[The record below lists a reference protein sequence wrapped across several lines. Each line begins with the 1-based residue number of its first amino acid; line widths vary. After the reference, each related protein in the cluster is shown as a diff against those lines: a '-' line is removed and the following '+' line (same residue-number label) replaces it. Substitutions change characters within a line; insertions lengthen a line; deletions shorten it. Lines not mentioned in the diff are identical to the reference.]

1 MQLVIA
7 GTALVRNK
15 VLAVRLGADGFGEFA
30 QLSLLALAASTVV
43 AFGFGM
49 SLNRNV
55 AATADPAERQKL
67 LAQANAIVM
76 LLAAIVAAVAVPILW
91 WRPEWLAVVGLP
103 PDPAIARAALLFVA
117 FVPVDA
123 AVVHRVAF
131 LTGALDIAGM
141 TRGRSLALAAG
152 TAVGVPIVWWFGLPG
167 AALQV
172 LLLTGLIAGFLDR
185 RLRRTGYRPW
195 AVRFDGDAFRT
206 LAGLGAASLAAG
218 FAAQASDVLVRSTLI
233 RTVDAAQNG
242 LYQAALS
249 ITYQVKA
256 IVLGS
261 VGSYSVATL
270 AQNASRDHVHA
281 TAGRLLTVVLPLAAV
296 ALGGLGLLSGP
307 AILILYAPEF
317 LPAQHVLP
325 WLLAADFA
333 QVAIWVLGAPLLATR
348 RTARWLTYELLF
360 AAARAAG
367 ALLLLPF
374 LGVVGVAA
382 GYLAATVLHLTINAI
397 TYSRLMGYA
406 VPGRAV
412 VLFVGGI
419 AMVAGLASLGARVT
433 FDLAVYGLGVTV
445 LATYTVFAVHSVVGL
460 REAADWVRARL
471 GGRT

>member
-1 MQLVIA
+1 
-7 GTALVRNK
+7 
-15 VLAVRLGADGFGEFA
+15 
-30 QLSLLALAASTVV
+30 
-43 AFGFGM
+43 
-49 SLNRNV
+49 
-55 AATADPAERQKL
+55 
-67 LAQANAIVM
+67 
-76 LLAAIVAAVAVPILW
+76 
-91 WRPEWLAVVGLP
+91 
-103 PDPAIARAALLFVA
+103 
-117 FVPVDA
+117 
-123 AVVHRVAF
+123 
-131 LTGALDIAGM
+131 
-141 TRGRSLALAAG
+141 
-152 TAVGVPIVWWFGLPG
+152 
-167 AALQV
+167 
-172 LLLTGLIAGFLDR
+172 
-185 RLRRTGYRPW
+185 
-195 AVRFDGDAFRT
+195 
-206 LAGLGAASLAAG
+206 
-218 FAAQASDVLVRSTLI
+218 
-233 RTVDAAQNG
+233 
-242 LYQAALS
+242 
-249 ITYQVKA
+249 
-256 IVLGS
+256 
-261 VGSYSVATL
+261 
-270 AQNASRDHVHA
+270 
-281 TAGRLLTVVLPLAAV
+281 VLPLAAV